1 MEDEKLDNK
10 SPNVLM
16 LIQKLKEQIEMENA
30 IIKIVKNNQEDA
42 SNKLKDMIMEI
53 YKLKLREL
61 DFNLTFENIQHRNKE
76 QIKKREFNKETQKL
90 FGNSFFLIKNL
101 LLEITK
107 DKDLLVDLLTDKSK
121 LCSKEN
127 NEHLF
132 ETIIQLF
139 FFDFGL
145 LNRQDYY
152 DFIDKFIKVISII
165 INVENIEGR

>member
-1 MEDEKLDNK
+1 MLPAINPPTQPLDT
-10 SPNVLM
+10 SLVF
-16 LIQKLKEQIEMENA
+16 
-30 IIKIVKNNQEDA
+30 
-42 SNKLKDMIMEI
+42 SNKE
-53 YKLKLREL
+53 Y
-61 DFNLTFENIQHRNKE
+61 NYYNVT
-76 QIKKREFNKETQKL
+76 
-90 FGNSFFLIKNL
+90 
-101 LLEITK
+101 
-107 DKDLLVDLLTDKSK
+107 KDLLVDLLTDKSK